1 MLFSAAILLASLL
14 SSSTYAADDSSPKP
28 NRPCTIHS
36 PTTGSYFDLRT
47 IQIQPPSSS
56 SSKKDARIESWHSR
70 GYDYGANF
78 TLNFCG
84 PVVEDLG
91 KIEGI
96 PEDRVAN
103 VSAFYKMNGKT
114 YSIGQA
120 SSEPLFRGRKLVLN
134 YTDGSPC
141 PSDPTSYSLDQSSN
155 DSELFV
161 REIITPTRTASASTM
176 TPSISTSFSTS
187 STSSRLGGKPT
198 TSPSN
203 YRTKSSLL
211 SFLCDRDPQYNTAPK
226 ISFIGTPDSC
236 TYFFEVRS
244 RAACGGASSQSPSSL
259 GPGGVFGVILGIAV
273 VVYVVGGVAYQRTVM
288 HQRGW
293 RQCPNWG
300 VWRGL
305 GEVIGVSKLLS
316 LVTGGRRGRGYRKM
330 RGAGRYGIFED
341 EDEDR
346 GDIAG
351 WEPEDGTTSRRD

>member
-1 MLFSAAILLASLL
+1 MLFPAAILLATLL
-14 SSSTYAADDSSPKP
+14 SSTLAADDSSPKAK
-28 NRPCTIHS
+28 PCTIHS

-91 KIEGI
+91 KVEGI
-96 PEDRVAN
+96 PEDRIAN
-103 VSAFYKMNGKT
+103 VSAFYKMDGKT

-141 PSDPTSYSLDQSSN
+141 PSDPTSYSHDYPADNS
-155 DSELFV
+155 DLFV
-161 REIITPTRTASASTM
+161 REIITSSRTASSESST
-176 TPSISTSFSTS
+176 TSTSFSTS
-187 STSSRLGGKPT
+187 STSSRLGSKPVT
-198 TSPSN
+198 TPSN
-203 YRTKSSLL
+203 YRTKSTLL

-226 ISFIGTPDSC
+226 ISFIGSPDSC

-244 RAACGGASSQSPSSL
+244 RAACGGATSQSPSSL

-273 VVYVVGGVAYQRTVM
+273 VVYIVGGVAYQRTVM

-305 GEVIGVSKLLS
+305 GDVIGVSKLLS
-316 LVTGGRRGRGYRKM
+316 LVTSGRKGRGYRKM
-330 RGAGRYGIFED
+330 RGAGRYGVFED

-346 GDIAG
+346 DIAG